1 MSLYLESPTEL
12 ILEIPQTVRSQADQ
26 HSQQGASSSAQW
38 QLFLNHLSLQTV
50 LPWLRSEYFPQAAAF
65 PNGGDLA
72 NVWAFV
78 NGAGIQVGAKRLV
91 LLPDRSL
98 DTAELV
104 VPQEWVDAPDWL
116 GDYFLAVQVNLDEG
130 CVAVWGYATHAML
143 KTQGRYD
150 ADDRTYHLDRDFLV
164 SDISVLWVV
173 QQLAPH
179 EVTQAAIAP
188 LATVEAVQA
197 ENLLQRLGNSINPRL
212 EVPFSLWG
220 TLITQDAWRQRLYQ
234 LQQNSSVNSTQANLQ
249 QTLQQS
255 VTRFGQWLQNQF
267 ETGWQTL
274 EELQLQPAIALRD
287 GEETVEIVRR
297 VKALR
302 LADQVVLLLVA
313 ITPEVDQRVM
323 VQVQLRPIAGV
334 DCLPEDLALSL
345 VTPEGEIVQTV
356 QARSADNVIQLQRF
370 RCPIETA
377 FAVQVTL
384 AQTTVVE
391 SFLA

>member
-12 ILEIPQTVRSQADQ
+12 ILAIPQTVRSQAEQ
-26 HSQQGASSSAQW
+26 QSQRGVSVAVQW
-38 QLFLNHLSLQTV
+38 QLFLNHLSVQTI

-65 PNGGDLA
+65 PNGVDLS

-78 NGAGIQVGAKRLV
+78 NGAGIQLGAKRLV

-104 VPQEWVDAPDWL
+104 VPQEWVDASDWA
-116 GDYFLAVQVNLDEG
+116 GDYFLAVQVNLDDG
-130 CVAVWGYATHAML
+130 CLGVWGYATHAML
-143 KTQGRYD
+143 KTHGRYD

-164 SDISVLWVV
+164 SDIAVLWVV
-173 QQLAPH
+173 QQLAPN

-197 ENLLQRLGNSINPRL
+197 ENILQRLGNSSNPRL
-212 EVPFSLWG
+212 EIPFQLWG
-220 TLITQDAWRQRLYQ
+220 ALITQASWRQRLYQ
-234 LQQNSSVNSTQANLQ
+234 LQYNTVGNSLLTNLQ
-249 QTLQQS
+249 QTFQES
-255 VTRFGQWLQNQF
+255 VTRLGQWLQNQF

-287 GEETVEIVRR
+287 GEEAVEIVRR

-302 LADQVVLLLVA
+302 LAEQVVLLLVA
-313 ITPEVDQRVM
+313 ITPEADQRVM

-345 VTPEGEIVQTV
+345 VTPEGEVVQTV

>member
-1 MSLYLESPTEL
+1 MSLHLESPTEL
-12 ILEIPQTVRSQADQ
+12 ILAIPQTVRSQAEHQ
-26 HSQQGASSSAQW
+26 SQGSTDTAGQW
-38 QLFLNHLSLQTV
+38 RLFLNHLSLQTI
-50 LPWLRSEYFPQAAAF
+50 LPWLRSEYFPQATAF
-65 PNGGDLA
+65 PNVSNPS
-72 NVWAFV
+72 NVWAWV
-78 NGAGIQVGAKRLV
+78 NGAGIQVGQKRLI
-91 LLPDRSL
+91 LLPDRSV
-98 DTAELV
+98 DTSELV

-116 GDYFLAVQVNLDEG
+116 GDYFLAVQVNLEES
-130 CVAVWGYATHAML
+130 CVDLWGYATHEML
-143 KTQGRYD
+143 KTHGRYE
-150 ADDRTYHLDRDFLV
+150 ADDRTYHLDREFLV

-173 QQLAPH
+173 QQLAPN

-197 ENLLQRLGNSINPRL
+197 ENLLQRLGNATNPRL
-212 EVPFSLWG
+212 EIPFSLWG
-220 TLITQDAWRQRLYQ
+220 SLITQDVWRQRLYQ
-234 LQQNSSVNSTQANLQ
+234 LRQNFSVDSIQANLQ

-255 VTRFGQWLQNQF
+255 ITRLGQWFQNQF

-313 ITPEVDQRVM
+313 ITPEADQRVM
-323 VQVQLRPIAGV
+323 VQIQLRPIAGV
-334 DCLPEDLALSL
+334 DCLPENLALSL
-345 VTPEGEIVQTV
+345 VTPEGETVQTV

-384 AQTTVVE
+384 EQTTVME
-391 SFLA
+391 SFIA